1 MQFSRGVADMKQR
14 AVHGC
19 HPCGRE
25 FLVFGLWSLVFGLW
39 SLVFGLWSL
48 VFGLW
53 SLDKTYFLACDESRE
68 NLGSIIERIS
78 KTKDPRPKTKN

>member
-1 MQFSRGVADMKQR
+1 MVFGLWS
-14 AVHGC
+14 
-19 HPCGRE
+19 
-25 FLVFGLWSLVFGLW
+25 LVFGLWSLVFGLW

-53 SLDKTYFLACDESRE
+53 SLDKTYFLVCDESSK

-78 KTKDPRPKTKN
+78 KTQSQRPKA